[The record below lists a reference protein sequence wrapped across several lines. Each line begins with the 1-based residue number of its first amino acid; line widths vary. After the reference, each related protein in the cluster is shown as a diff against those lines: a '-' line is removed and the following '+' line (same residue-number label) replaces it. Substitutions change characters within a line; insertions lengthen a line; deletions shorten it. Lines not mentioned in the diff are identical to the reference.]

1 MFTFPL
7 FNLKSIQIIL
17 WVNVK
22 LNGNAWK
29 CKMCLFHCLITFS
42 SEIDIRGRLVF
53 GRAAQRHNNVRLSAI
68 QKPPKSPRTLEYVI
82 TLKFYRWTLSRK
94 NKHRPM
100 ASACCLSLSL
110 CCIHIFHRL
119 KCFSHSWKLLE
130 RDVRERKESGRWEL
144 RPKKK
149 KLSHYPPFIIL
160 PLCISLYAF
169 SVLCHPHHFSTFPSI
184 FLSLLLVIL
193 LFLGGGLGRRKSGE
207 LPWQQ
212 QAGWELPVL
221 WHRRRREKS
230 KRRSVKETEGWW
242 QVG

>member
-1 MFTFPL
+1 MWNWMEMPE
-7 FNLKSIQIIL
+7 NA
-17 WVNVK
+17 K
-22 LNGNAWK
+22 LHQQR
-29 CKMCLFHCLITFS
+29 LFHCLITFS
-42 SEIDIRGRLVF
+42 SEIDNRGRLVF
-53 GRAAQRHNNVRLSAI
+53 GRAAHRHNNVRLSAI
-68 QKPPKSPRTLEYVI
+68 QKPSKSPRTLEYVI

-100 ASACCLSLSL
+100 ASARCLSLSL

-144 RPKKK
+144 RPKKKK

-193 LFLGGGLGRRKSGE
+193 LFFGGGLGRRKSGE

-221 WHRRRREKS
+221 WQRRRRRREKS